1 MKFQIK
7 KWGIEIV
14 EELINKTKGR
24 IQKDLNEYLKGN
36 KFQFNYSIDLS
47 IFTHFQRAVLGKIRK
62 IPYGKTLSYSKLA
75 RRIGKPHAQRA
86 VGNTCNINPLPII
99 IPCHRVV
106 GKNGIGGYGNGVELK
121 KYLLKLEDIK

>member
-7 KWGIEIV
+7 KWRIEIV

-47 IFTHFQRAVLGKIRK
+47 IFTHFQRAVLGEIRK
-62 IPYGKTLSYSKLA
+62 IPYGKTLSYSELA
-75 RRIGKPHAQRA
+75 EKIGKPHAQRA
-86 VGNTCNINPLPII
+86 VGNACNANPLPII

-106 GKNGIGGYGNGVELK
+106 AKNGIGGYGYDVSLK
-121 KYLLKLEDIK
+121 KYLLDLESMG